1 VAETVALNSQV
12 HRQLRVSTKRANP
25 EVFEVNAVGVVPR
38 ELPRLLSALPVFFGK
53 NRDTGQFE
61 PAAPLGFQ
69 SRENLFLSDGVWD
82 AGYVPLQ
89 FQRQPF
95 SLMQ

>member
-1 VAETVALNSQV
+1 V
-12 HRQLRVSTKRANP
+12 
-25 EVFEVNAVGVVPR
+25 
-38 ELPRLLSALPVFFGK
+38 K

-69 SRENLFLSDGVWD
+69 SRGNLFLSDGVWD

>member
-38 ELPRLLSALPVFFGK
+38 ELPRLLSAFPVF
-53 NRDTGQFE
+53 
-61 PAAPLGFQ
+61 
-69 SRENLFLSDGVWD
+69 S
-82 AGYVPLQ
+82 
-89 FQRQPF
+89 
-95 SLMQ
+95 